1 LVRAVSAGSSPAP
14 RIAVRDIV
22 GRRTAAINGRHLVT
36 TEQLSS
42 TPSLSVVVPVYN
54 NQSTLPKLVAQLDAL
69 HKRLA
74 VPVEAVFVID
84 GSPDQSLEV
93 LRDLLPHAEVSSRLL
108 VHARN
113 FGAFA
118 AIRTGL
124 SGARGDFVSVLAA
137 DLQEPPELVADF
149 LEILACGEA
158 DVVVGAR
165 KSRAADPRAVRFTS
179 AVFWWLYRRIVN
191 REIPKGGADVFACTR
206 DVRDVLLTLDERH
219 SSLIALLFWVGF
231 RRAVVS
237 YDREARGD
245 DLPSG
250 WTLRRRLRYM
260 ADSAFSF
267 SDLPIKVLMWVGGF
281 ASLLLVAVA
290 TVVLLSQILGFI
302 SVPGYTPL
310 MLLNAAGF
318 TVTLFAVG
326 VVGAYTW
333 RAFEN
338 TKQRPSSIVM
348 SREDFAGDSSWEQ
361 HA

>member
-1 LVRAVSAGSSPAP
+1 VTSEQVSSPP
-14 RIAVRDIV
+14 
-22 GRRTAAINGRHLVT
+22 L
-36 TEQLSS
+36 
-42 TPSLSVVVPVYN
+42 LSVVVPVYN
-54 NQSTLPKLVAQLDAL
+54 NQATLPKLVAHLDDL

-93 LRDLLPHAEVSSRLL
+93 LRDLLPHAEVCSRLL

-124 SGARGDFVSVLAA
+124 SAARGAYVTVLAA

-149 LEILACGEA
+149 YEILASGRA

-165 KSRAADPRAVRFTS
+165 QSRVADPLGVRFSS

-191 REIPKGGADVFACTR
+191 REIPVGGADVFACTR
-206 DVRDVLLTLDERH
+206 EVRDVVVTLDERH
-219 SSLIALLFWVGF
+219 SSLIGLLFWVGF
-231 RRAVVS
+231 RRAVVA

-245 DLPSG
+245 DSPSG

-267 SDLPIKVLMWVGGF
+267 TDLPIRVLMWVGGA

-290 TVVLLSQILGFI
+290 MVVLLSQILGLI

-310 MLLNAAGF
+310 MFLNAAGF
-318 TVTLFAVG
+318 TVTLFAIG
-326 VVGAYTW
+326 VVGSYTW

-338 TKQRPSSIVM
+338 TKHRPSSIVM
-348 SREDFAGDSSWEQ
+348 TDEVFAGYPARVNSD
-361 HA
+361 